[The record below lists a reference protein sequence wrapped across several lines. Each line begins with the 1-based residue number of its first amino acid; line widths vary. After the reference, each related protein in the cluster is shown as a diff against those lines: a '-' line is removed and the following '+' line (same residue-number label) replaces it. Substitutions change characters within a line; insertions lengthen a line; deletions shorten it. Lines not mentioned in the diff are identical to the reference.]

1 MAKKGL
7 RKGVAMKDSA
17 KRSKSSMVVILV
29 VVMALTASLSGCVEN
44 KKTVQLHEETVAL
57 TKSCTYT
64 GDGITWHQNE
74 YEYDD
79 QGNAT
84 KIHRFTYEGDK
95 YVEEHVEEY
104 EYDDMGRIVKYR
116 GGEVQVENG
125 DINWD
130 TQYQAVYDGKGN
142 IRKDRY
148 ENDKHSERAVYEY
161 DRHGVLRKIKIFEKY
176 EDDKKEYLSTYE
188 KYDSR
193 GNIVKEKSYSDR
205 NLSWVRKYKYDKQ
218 GNIIKEKYYYHG
230 SLLDPFVT
238 TTEYK
243 YDDLGNLK
251 YKRIYNGDSDTG
263 IEDILEYEYDEQGNE
278 IRETRFINGD
288 ARPVNEREY
297 DDRGNITKS
306 VEYGW
311 KGIEHGSDSEYD
323 DRGNRTKYVIY
334 GENGTIKYVTESE
347 YDDCGNKVKN
357 VELEYDENGT
367 IVLRTE
373 SEYNGRDW
381 LPIKSVEYDKNGIV
395 NNSYMEYDS
404 LGRAEKYITYN
415 ADGNIIHLNEF
426 SYDEKGYQ
434 THTHAQ
440 GYDENGKITK
450 DIIMDYVMEEATI
463 TIPDKRES
471 ENQSKIDYMIPQRY
485 NAIPRPRRYEPASG
499 DSIK

>member
-7 RKGVAMKDSA
+7 RKGVAMKDST
-17 KRSKSSMVVILV
+17 KRSKSSMVVILLL
-29 VVMALTASLSGCVEN
+29 VMSFTAILSGCVEN
-44 KKTVQLHEETVAL
+44 KKPVQLHEETVAL
-57 TKSCTYT
+57 TKSWTYT
-64 GDGITWHQNE
+64 NDGITWHQNE

-79 QGNAT
+79 QGNVT

-95 YVEEHVEEY
+95 YVEERVEEY

-193 GNIVKEKSYSDR
+193 GNIVKEESYSHGK
-205 NLSWVRKYKYDKQ
+205 LSWVRKYKYDKQ
-218 GNIIKEKYYYHG
+218 GNIIKEVCYSHG
-230 SLLDPFVT
+230 ILDNT
-238 TTEYK
+238 IECTIEYK
-243 YDDLGNLK
+243 YDDLGNLTF
-251 YKRIYNGDSDTG
+251 KRLDGGYGTG
-263 IEDILEYEYDEQGNE
+263 KEDAMEYEYDEQGNE
-278 IRETRFINGD
+278 IRETRIINGD
-288 ARPVNEREY
+288 ARPVIEREY
-297 DDRGNITKS
+297 DNRGNITKS
-306 VEYGW
+306 VEYAW

-334 GENGTIKYVTESE
+334 GENGTIKSVTESE
-347 YDDCGNKVKN
+347 YDDCGNKVKT

-373 SEYNGRDW
+373 SEYDGRDM
-381 LPIKSVEYDKNGIV
+381 LAIKSVVYDKNGIV
-395 NNSYMEYDS
+395 KNSYMEYDS
-404 LGRAEKYITYN
+404 LGRPEKYITYN
-415 ADGNIIHLNEF
+415 ADGNIILLDEY

-434 THTHAQ
+434 THTHSQ
-440 GYDENGKITK
+440 RYDENGKITSN
-450 DIIMDYVMEEATI
+450 IVMDYVIEEATI
-463 TIPDKRES
+463 MIPDKRES